1 MTALSTKPIGRLLAR
16 FMICTKRVKY
26 NSSHITPPVT
36 TKAMPIQPKVCHAQ
50 AVKPTVP
57 IGTKYL

>member
-1 MTALSTKPIGRLLAR
+1 LLAR

-26 NSSHITPPVT
+26 SSSHMTPPVT
-36 TKAMPIQPKVCHAQ
+36 TMAMPIQPQLCQAQ

-57 IGTKYL
+57 MGTKYL